1 MRITKMRKER
11 LNVSKLKKWREDKIK
26 CHRKIEDLKKEIYD
40 IELHI
45 KDELIETY
53 TTGMLKID
61 WIKLGRFINENT

>member
-1 MRITKMRKER
+1 MNKDT

-45 KDELIETY
+45 KNELIETN
-53 TTGMLKID
+53 TTSLFRKQKID